1 MIDQETAEAALL
13 SASFRFAKTMPKIPH
28 EYTRRR
34 EWSDEILFENVV
46 KFIRENGR
54 QERFWRSI
62 YTYYYLDGWKYWTMG
77 EPVAETIL
85 INRAKV

>member
-13 SASFRFAKTMPKIPH
+13 SASFRFAKSMPKIPH
-28 EYTRRR
+28 EYTRRK
-34 EWSDEILFENVV
+34 EWGNDILFEDVV

-54 QERFWRSI
+54 QERFWSKV
-62 YTYYYLDGWKYWTMG
+62 YTYYHLDGYKYWTMG
-77 EPVAETIL
+77 APIAETIL